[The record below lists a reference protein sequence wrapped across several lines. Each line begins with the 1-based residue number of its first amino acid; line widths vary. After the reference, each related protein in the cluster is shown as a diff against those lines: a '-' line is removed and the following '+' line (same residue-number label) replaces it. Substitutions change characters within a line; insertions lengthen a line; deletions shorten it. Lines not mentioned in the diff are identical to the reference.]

1 MGDKAKVLRAVDLT
15 ECEEYV
21 VKKRAVAPVS
31 ILFLSYYNLLD
42 GLTLLN
48 ILALL

>member
-1 MGDKAKVLRAVDLT
+1 MGEEAKILRAVDLT
-15 ECEEYV
+15 GCEEYV
-21 VKKRAVAPVS
+21 VKTRAVAPESV
-31 ILFLSYYNLLD
+31 LFLSHHNLLA